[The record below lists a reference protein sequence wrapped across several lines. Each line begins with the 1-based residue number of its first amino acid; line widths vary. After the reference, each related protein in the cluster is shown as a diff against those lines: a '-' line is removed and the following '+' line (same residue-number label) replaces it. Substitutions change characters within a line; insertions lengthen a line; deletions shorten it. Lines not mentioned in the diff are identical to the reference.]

1 MSMLAR
7 MSAALPSLHWRP
19 RQRNAVHA
27 VREDPTV
34 ELVWSF
40 TNGAERRE
48 RAVGW
53 GTRSCSWMAVS
64 VTPQGKLAELTFAE
78 SFRPEYF

>member
-1 MSMLAR
+1 M
-7 MSAALPSLHWRP
+7 
-19 RQRNAVHA
+19 HA